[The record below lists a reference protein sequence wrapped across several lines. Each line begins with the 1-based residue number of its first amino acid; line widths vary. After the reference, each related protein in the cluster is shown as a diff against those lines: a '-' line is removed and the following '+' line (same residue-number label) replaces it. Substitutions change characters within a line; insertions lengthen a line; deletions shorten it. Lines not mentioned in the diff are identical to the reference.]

1 MLKVYSM
8 TDYVSVDGK
17 DWAEVGWDGGYC
29 MRDDMPEE
37 VVGFENLSFDECYAL
52 LKDRDFYGISRDV
65 TLFRNRPQITVS
77 YWPDDKWYTRFNTI
91 SYKTVY
97 KEASWMSLND
107 ILKKFPAEKCIQY
120 LKERGLAVCP
130 MNI

>member
-8 TDYVSVDGK
+8 TNYVSVDGR
-17 DWAEVGWDGGYC
+17 DWKEVGWDGGYC

-37 VVGFENLSFDECYAL
+37 VMDFENLSFDECYEL
-52 LKDRDFYGISRDV
+52 LKDRNFYGISRDV
-65 TLFRNRPQITVS
+65 TLFRNRPQITVK
-77 YWPDDKWYTRFNTI
+77 YWPDDEWYTRFNTI

-97 KEASWMSLND
+97 TEATWMSLSD
-107 ILKKFPAEKCIQY
+107 IMKKFPAEKCIQY
-120 LKERGLAVCP
+120 LKERGLTVCP